1 MPPLHGDLIP
11 AIGYIRVSTAREEMI
26 SPELQERAIRE
37 WADRHDRRITGI
49 VTDLDKSGRNFKR
62 RVQEAI
68 QAIRDDEAREI
79 IVWKFSRFGRNRVGW
94 AVHLDKVESAGGA
107 LISATEEVDAKTA
120 AGKFTRGMLA
130 EVAAFES
137 DRASEQWKET
147 LSWRLAHGLPK
158 HGHKR
163 FGYIR
168 RGRILVPG
176 ETNLYRTDPD
186 DPAGERYEPDPD
198 LVGVYRS
205 LYERYVSGDGGPAL
219 VTWLNQLGVPTT
231 SGGPWNIQALY
242 RALDSGFAVGLLR
255 EHRDDCDCK
264 HPTRCRNVTYYPG
277 AQKPIIDAGLWDRY
291 RALREER
298 SRVAPRARTPRYPLS
313 GLLRCGGC
321 GHLMTTTSGR
331 DGPAYGYKCGR
342 WGEVPSCTKAFVRRA
357 PAEKAV
363 LAELAQWAEDIEREA
378 AAAPTPEAVP
388 VLDARPDVGQAE
400 REIARL
406 DRALVRL
413 RKMRALDDD
422 DDEQAE
428 REYQAARA
436 ELLAE
441 RARHTERLEAAR
453 QQPERR
459 TRADYGPVIAGLLD
473 TWEVMTP
480 GEKQAMLRSVVRVV
494 RVHRRPGPRGTMP
507 RMDIVP
513 VWAPAGA

>member
-1 MPPLHGDLIP
+1 MPPPRDDLTP
-11 AIGYIRVSTAREEMI
+11 AIGYIRVSTMREEAI

-37 WADRHDRRITGI
+37 WADRHNRRIIEI
-49 VTDLDKSGRNFKR
+49 VSDLDKSGRNFRR
-62 RVQEAI
+62 RVQDAI
-68 QAIRDDEAREI
+68 QAIADRRAREI
-79 IVWKFSRFGRNRVGW
+79 IVWKFSRFGRDRVGW
-94 AVHLDKVESAGGA
+94 AKHLDLVETAGGA
-107 LISATEEVDAKTA
+107 LVSATEEVDAATA

-198 LVGVYRS
+198 LVGVYRA
-205 LYERYVSGDGGPAL
+205 LYEKYVAGAGGPAL
-219 VTWLNQLGVPTT
+219 VTWLNEIGVPTT

-242 RALDSGFAVGLLR
+242 RALDSGFAAGLLR

-264 HPTRCRNVTYYPG
+264 HQTRCRNVTYYPG
-277 AQKPIIDAGLWDRY
+277 AQKPIIDSGLWERY
-291 RALREER
+291 RKLREQR

-321 GHLMTTTSGR
+321 GYIMTTTSGR

-342 WGEVPSCTKAFVRRA
+342 WGETAACTKAFVRR
-357 PAEKAV
+357 PLAEEAV
-363 LAELAQWAEDIEREA
+363 LAELAKWAADIEREA
-378 AAAPTPEAVP
+378 AAAPAPEAAPVP
-388 VLDARPDVGQAE
+388 EARPDTAQAE
-400 REIARL
+400 REIARI

-422 DDEQAE
+422 DDAQAE
-428 REYQAARA
+428 REYQDARA

-441 RARHTERLEAAR
+441 RARHTERLEAAQ

-480 GEKQAMLRSVVRVV
+480 GEKQELLRSVIREI
-494 RVHRRPGPRGTMP
+494 RVHRQAPRTPP
-507 RMDIVP
+507 RLEIVP
-513 VWAPAGA
+513 VWAPPDA